1 MAAPPRGTFSSRAF
15 SAAYVVATAAPPRVR
30 FAALYLLLGALW
42 LANASTIAK
51 AFERC
56 LGVDCFILEREC
68 RFSLAFPGVGAMS
81 LFLLRGHWRRL
92 SQAREVLICL
102 LILHFLL
109 SSQDGL
115 DMLILHALE
124 LLVLVECCSSSG

>member
-1 MAAPPRGTFSSRAF
+1 MAAPPRGTIPSRAF
-15 SAAYVVATAAPPRVR
+15 SAAYVVATAAPPRLR
-30 FAALYLLLGALW
+30 FAALSLLLGALW
-42 LANASTIAK
+42 VANASTIAK

-56 LGVDCFILEREC
+56 LGVDCFISDREC
-68 RFSLAFPGVGAMS
+68 RLSLAFPGVGAMS

-92 SQAREVLICL
+92 SQAREVLIL
-102 LILHFLL
+102 LPILPFCFL
-109 SSQDGL
+109 SQQSL